1 MHVMHSA
8 NEKSKVLNFT
18 IVKIVQPIEFQI
30 QLFII
35 DKDYNRERHG
45 NLCNI
50 IRLRWSIY
58 VGIHRMYE

>member
-1 MHVMHSA
+1 MHSA
-8 NEKSKVLNFT
+8 NEKSKVFNFT

-45 NLCNI
+45 NLGSHNI
-50 IRLRWSIY
+50 
-58 VGIHRMYE
+58 VGFLTI